1 MKITIELNEDQDKKV
16 ELYKAAKNISNKADA
31 IAKMIDEFNIKIDIK
46 V

>member
-16 ELYKAAKNISNKADA
+16 ELYKAAKSLPSKADA